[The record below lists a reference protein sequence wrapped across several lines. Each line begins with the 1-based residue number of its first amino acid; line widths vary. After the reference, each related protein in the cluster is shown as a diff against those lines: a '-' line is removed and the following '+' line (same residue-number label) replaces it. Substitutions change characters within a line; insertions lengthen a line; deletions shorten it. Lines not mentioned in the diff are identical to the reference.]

1 MENKAEKIVN
11 DLLTKCS
18 EIGLN
23 EKMAINCSIIHVN
36 QVLFEQNTS
45 QKQLLYK
52 NVLSILTDMEK
63 KCIIEWDLYHEANKT
78 PIVIKTYNYKD
89 LITINKDKKGGKPCI
104 RDTRIS
110 VMDVLSYLSNGM
122 SHKEIMDDF
131 PELTKDDINA
141 CLEYANQI
149 LNYLFTNG
157 K

>member
-78 PIVIKTYNYKD
+78 AIVIKTYNYKD
-89 LITINKDKKGGKPCI
+89 LITINKDKKAGKPCI